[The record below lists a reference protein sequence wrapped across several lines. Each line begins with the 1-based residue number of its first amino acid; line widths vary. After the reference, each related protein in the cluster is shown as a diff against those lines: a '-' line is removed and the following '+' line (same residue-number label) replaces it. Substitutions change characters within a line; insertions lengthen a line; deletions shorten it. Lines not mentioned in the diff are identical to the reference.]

1 MAAASGRHDADFT
14 VFYGIAR
21 NEYTAVAVEKMH
33 SVAVCELDAFHHFV
47 YKIFRFV
54 NNLFHTYLHID
65 IDLIIYT
72 ADNRL

>member
-1 MAAASGRHDADFT
+1 MTAASGRHDADFT

-21 NEYTAVAVEKMH
+21 NEHTAVAVEKMN
-33 SVAVCELDAFHHFV
+33 SVAVRKFDAFHHFI

-54 NNLFHTYLHID
+54 NNLFHTHLHID
-65 IDLIIYT
+65 IDLIIYI